1 MIPNFFYLID
11 IDKLTN
17 SYYTLYVDMTYKVI
31 FTDIDGTLIDIN
43 TGEYQGT
50 IKLVCILKNNN
61 IPVILCS
68 AKTWS
73 EQNKIREDIGL
84 NEPFIVENGGAL
96 IIPKG
101 YFNFS
106 FNTPISKVKQGYSII
121 ELGKSAIEIRTKLD
135 EIRKKYKIDFLGVS
149 DVSLNELAKMTG
161 LSKDYARRMAQ
172 REYGETIIKINKNDL
187 ERFIKIA
194 NGMGLKLIHGGRF
207 FDITVGNDK
216 GKAVDI
222 LMNLFRKKYHNN
234 VKFFGVGDSENDVS
248 MLNRMDLPMLV
259 QRPDRSWSNLEVK
272 DIVKVQG
279 IGPEGWK
286 DAFNRIMESD

>member
-1 MIPNFFYLID
+1 
-11 IDKLTN
+11 
-17 SYYTLYVDMTYKVI
+17 
-31 FTDIDGTLIDIN
+31 
-43 TGEYQGT
+43 
-50 IKLVCILKNNN
+50 
-61 IPVILCS
+61 
-68 AKTWS
+68 
-73 EQNKIREDIGL
+73 
-84 NEPFIVENGGAL
+84 
-96 IIPKG
+96 
-101 YFNFS
+101 
-106 FNTPISKVKQGYSII
+106 
-121 ELGKSAIEIRTKLD
+121 
-135 EIRKKYKIDFLGVS
+135 
-149 DVSLNELAKMTG
+149 
-161 LSKDYARRMAQ
+161 
-172 REYGETIIKINKNDL
+172 
-187 ERFIKIA
+187 
-194 NGMGLKLIHGGRF
+194 MGLKLIHGGRF